1 MHRASTSPPPYGPP
15 LILAR
20 LYRLTLSSPEE
31 RRTSQPLDKWKT
43 QESVASPSEHDFALA
58 QLGSSTS
65 TILSPLEEITQ
76 LEQRVDRAFQEVTS
90 LENVRSMLRNVCP
103 IVDRMPTPASP
114 SDVFPVVVQIATNVL
129 AKTTGLLRM
138 TDGTTLPATETTT
151 TAVVDV
157 ASCLTK
163 HMPWRAT
170 TIVDPLENLFE
181 MDVIDLFSVDVSPK
195 QQLMYLKAEQR
206 DMHQSLRSSG
216 LSIIDVVAIEL
227 TWWDHT
233 ATYRVFSWY
242 QIHPTESLYD
252 DVQVVKETHALKAWQ
267 LELWNSRTIIPNLIP
282 LRGKLYIGIQI
293 IDRSSPQP
301 FAPLPDDDYSLR
313 SSVIRCLSWTFESE
327 KWQNKDCR
335 AVVDIHASTEE
346 TLRCNCNFT
355 EQKFAVAGSV
365 QLSPNFIEFDN
376 LFGQN
381 KSFGDF
387 IVLAT
392 VITEWALYLLVA
404 IILVVDMQRLR
415 EIISGRSNAWHKIKK
430 QLPKMSVLP
439 PDRMPAPYM
448 YKVMVTTGSMFGAG
462 TSARVGFQIFGSGG
476 KTTIK
481 MLNPEGESLVRGGS
495 YGFVMPLRESLGDLK
510 LVHIWHDNEGGGD
523 QAAWFLGTFTVQDMQ
538 TDEMYMYRSGPVAKP
553 VPVLVPIP
561 IYLLRLALRGDFQVE
576 KVLHVATDEDMT
588 SFSSVFREATD
599 AMFYDQHLWTSP
611 LIAPQG
617 SDFSKCE
624 RLSCCWA
631 IFNAMMLSSAM
642 WYRDD
647 NDVPVEQN
655 AYDLGFLRFTLQEV
669 YVSVMTAFTVIP
681 VTLVPVQ
688 LFRMQLS
695 DTSGSTKSG
704 AEIAGRR
711 RWPKYVAWVI
721 VVSASIIS
729 SFFVI
734 LYGIE
739 WGREKSMEWLKAFF
753 LSFVLSSSLTE
764 TGQVLVLAV
773 LAALICSTSP
783 GKRLQKVRIQK
794 KELQQALWSMK
805 VPEKVYPPGEA
816 LTQRTKTMNEQ
827 RRKVWPVLKNL
838 GLLFLLVTVLFYIR
852 YTDREPFAFH
862 ASQTLSSAIMQEFDS
877 VTTIDS
883 FWMWTSNY
891 LLPVMYPSAWYNGWK
906 MKHLDKQFPS
916 YTKAFRIGPTR
927 LSQVRVSPGQVEI
940 YHFVDLTSAL
950 WWDDA
955 FKTVLGL
962 TVFTSTLALLRV
974 LRFSKTISSLLALPG
989 VMKNDLL
996 GFTVYATVFLMAFSC
1011 SGSVVFGT
1019 HMKAYSDM
1027 YHTVLALFDMT
1038 LGRFFAEKILE
1049 SNRYVGPVYFTV
1061 FMISIFIVLI
1071 NFLMTI
1077 ICDAI
1082 AVGAYREHDHD
1093 QELVDY
1099 LWKSL
1104 KAKFG
1109 VYSAPEE
1116 TATNG
1121 EVKLIKLKAN
1131 LQMIQEALDE
1141 TLDVAASIRSA
1152 DTTAASRRE
1161 MYDSKKLDSSHNTS
1175 SLRNRADIAPI
1186 PPCIPGRSG
1195 LNTEADQEARAFS
1208 NDGSFDTRTE
1218 SSNLEDLTGRAQAQR
1233 LLEGH
1238 NEDIARVEEVQHEGR
1253 RRANDSLM
1261 RKLALRRMKRQLQ
1274 SSEGMETVVECAQEV
1289 MEQHAAHQAR
1299 LEQQQHVRRLAY
1311 KEKLREKIEN
1321 RRARK
1326 QKDDDK

>member
-1 MHRASTSPPPYGPP
+1 
-15 LILAR
+15 
-20 LYRLTLSSPEE
+20 
-31 RRTSQPLDKWKT
+31 
-43 QESVASPSEHDFALA
+43 
-58 QLGSSTS
+58 
-65 TILSPLEEITQ
+65 
-76 LEQRVDRAFQEVTS
+76 
-90 LENVRSMLRNVCP
+90 
-103 IVDRMPTPASP
+103 
-114 SDVFPVVVQIATNVL
+114 
-129 AKTTGLLRM
+129 
-138 TDGTTLPATETTT
+138 
-151 TAVVDV
+151 
-157 ASCLTK
+157 
-163 HMPWRAT
+163 
-170 TIVDPLENLFE
+170 
-181 MDVIDLFSVDVSPK
+181 
-195 QQLMYLKAEQR
+195 
-206 DMHQSLRSSG
+206 
-216 LSIIDVVAIEL
+216 
-227 TWWDHT
+227 
-233 ATYRVFSWY
+233 
-242 QIHPTESLYD
+242 
-252 DVQVVKETHALKAWQ
+252 
-267 LELWNSRTIIPNLIP
+267 
-282 LRGKLYIGIQI
+282 
-293 IDRSSPQP
+293 
-301 FAPLPDDDYSLR
+301 
-313 SSVIRCLSWTFESE
+313 
-327 KWQNKDCR
+327 
-335 AVVDIHASTEE
+335 
-346 TLRCNCNFT
+346 
-355 EQKFAVAGSV
+355 
-365 QLSPNFIEFDN
+365 
-376 LFGQN
+376 
-381 KSFGDF
+381 
-387 IVLAT
+387 
-392 VITEWALYLLVA
+392 
-404 IILVVDMQRLR
+404 
-415 EIISGRSNAWHKIKK
+415 
-430 QLPKMSVLP
+430 MSVLP

-538 TDEMYMYRSGPVAKP
+538 TDEIFQFICYDWLSEV
-553 VPVLVPIP
+553 
-561 IYLLRLALRGDFQVE
+561 RGDFQVE

-794 KELQQALWSMK
+794 KELQQALWTMK

-838 GLLFLLVTVLFYIR
+838 GLLFLLVTVLFYIS

-916 YTKAFRIGPTR
+916 YTEAFRIGPTR
-927 LSQVRVSPGQVEI
+927 LSQVRVSPAEGYTSSASGWEWVKNNVSSGCWHFHHNNSADIPHKPLCSQQHAIELPNAFDLAASVVSSLMDNQWIDRCTKTAILDATFYYPSVKLFSRVQMTVHQSDIGHLTTSGVVSTHRLFQYESTSDYGMLIVHVIFLLLFLLHFLKEMMNVREEGRKFIRSFWNILAALSIMFSASAICAFGIRYSFTTKALERIQEVTGQVERC
-940 YHFVDLTSAL
+940 HFVDLTSAL

-989 VMKNDLL
+989 VMKNDLM

-1038 LGRFFAEKILE
+1038 LGRFFAEEILE

-1082 AVGAYREHDHD
+1082 AVGAYREHDND

-1161 MYDSKKLDSSHNTS
+1161 MYDCGKLDSSHNTS

-1218 SSNLEDLTGRAQAQR
+1218 SSDLEDLTGRAQAQR

-1274 SSEGMETVVECAQEV
+1274 SSKGMETVVECAQEV
-1289 MEQHAAHQAR
+1289 MEQHATHQAR

-1326 QKDDDK
+1326 QMDDDK